1 MTALQYTW
9 ILFDADE
16 TLFHFDAFRGLQL
29 VFKQYDVD
37 FSAADFDH
45 YQLTNKPL
53 WQQFQLG
60 QISANYLQ
68 TQRFSSWGKRL
79 GVEPSELNTR
89 FLHAMASI
97 TTFIDGVEPLLSCLQ
112 GKVKLGIVTNGFNAL
127 QGIRLAQLGLTD
139 TFDIVVSSEQ
149 AGVAKPDPAI
159 FHYALS
165 QMGDV
170 QPSKVL
176 MVGDN
181 FIPDIQ
187 GGHNVGFDTC
197 WFNPNQQARPDNTK
211 PATYT
216 IDNMAHLQQILLR

>member
-1 MTALQYTW
+1 MHYTW
-9 ILFDADE
+9 VLFDADE

-29 VFKQYDVD
+29 VFKHYDVE
-37 FSAADFDH
+37 FSAADFEH

-60 QISANYLQ
+60 QITANDLQ
-68 TQRFSSWGKRL
+68 TQRFSYWGKRL
-79 GVEPSELNTR
+79 GVAPIELNQR
-89 FLHAMASI
+89 FLQAMATI
-97 TTFIDGVEPLLSCLQ
+97 TTLIDGVEPLLAYLRD
-112 GKVKLGIVTNGFNAL
+112 KVKLGIVTNGFTAL

-165 QMGDV
+165 QMGQV
-170 QPSKVL
+170 QPSQIL

-181 FIPDIQ
+181 FIPDIH
-187 GGHNVGFDTC
+187 GGQNVGFDTC
-197 WFNPNQQARPDNTK
+197 WFNPQRQTRPDNTE

-216 IDNMAHLQQILLR
+216 IENMATLQHILSL